1 MASVQA
7 MGGQWL
13 VVAAAFSVRI
23 CPVLGVDDRSGVEL
37 SPNPVV
43 GAWPSGK
50 KIDTDQLIFEETAW
64 KHLSPNPKSP

>member
-50 KIDTDQLIFEETAW
+50 KLI
-64 KHLSPNPKSP
+64 LIN